1 MKAKRSLAILSLL
14 CLPLVVDASIG
25 TYYVSQSGNDNNDG
39 KSWETAFATP
49 NKGFSTINS
58 EANRGSTLIIDS
70 GIYALASAIGC
81 TGGSS
86 EANRSIVKS
95 RTGNPDDV
103 IFDAQGTHEGLRL
116 ASYITVSGITVSN
129 GVNTVDGT
137 KCPAAGIRFANTS
150 GSEDYEIIVS
160 NCVVTCCTNVFP
172 DGMHGAAVDII
183 GHNLLVDSVVRNNS
197 SLNANGAGV
206 IIVNRTDVKGP
217 PKMLRCRIEGNSSA
231 KAGGGVYISANNNAD
246 TGKSGGRTM
255 VEIEDCEIIGNTSVN
270 IGAGVYMPGYHE
282 TKMTRCRIANNK
294 VVTSGVNGGGLRFE
308 KGSVAMVDCVV
319 EGNEA
324 GAGAGVDIV
333 PTAKSP
339 DAAIATLVCTKTI
352 FRGNEANAAGGAVR
366 IYQYG
371 RAFFDDCKF
380 EGNKTTETTASE
392 QTGGGGVWLSHQ
404 GSDASMPYGY
414 CSVSNCVFGG
424 NVSGTRAGGLGGTWN
439 TNFCGVVV
447 NTIFTNNQS
456 RLQGGGL
463 CIRESKANPNPAI
476 IRNCLF
482 AFNETT
488 YDGTSSDSN
497 GGGVLLVTQSNII
510 MENCTI
516 VSNNIRNTGSSYKSG
531 GIHQRWGGTLKNCI
545 VAFNTKCGQPED
557 TAYWN
562 NDNNSITAANYINC
576 CSDRAIT
583 KFTAANGCIAADP
596 KFVDPANG
604 DFRLQPNSPCVNAG
618 SNADWMTTNEIDPV
632 TNRRKKVFD
641 LAGVPRLYGANVD
654 IGCYEVWFPKGL
666 TMSVK

>member
-1 MKAKRSLAILSLL
+1 MKATNKLAILSLL
-14 CLPLVVDASIG
+14 CLPLVVDAAVG
-25 TYYVSQSGNDNNDG
+25 TYYVSKSGNDDNDG

-49 NKGFSTINS
+49 NKGFSAINS

-70 GIYALASAIGC
+70 GIYALSSAIGC

-95 RTGNPDDV
+95 RTGDPNDV

-150 GSEDYEIIVS
+150 GSENYEIIVS

-172 DGMHGAAVDII
+172 DGMHGAAVDIL

-197 SLNANGAGV
+197 SLHANGAGV

-308 KGSVAMVDCVV
+308 KGSVTMVDCVV

-339 DAAIATLVCTKTI
+339 DPAIATLVCTKTI
-352 FRGNEANAAGGAVR
+352 FRGNEANTAGGAVR

-380 EGNKTTETTASE
+380 EGNKTKETTANE

-488 YDGTSSDSN
+488 YDGTGSDSN
-497 GGGVLLVTQSNII
+497 GGGVLLVTRSNLV

-516 VSNNIRNTGSSYKSG
+516 VSNNMRNTGSSYKSG

-562 NDNNSITAANYINC
+562 NDSTAANYINC

-583 KFTAANGCIAADP
+583 KFTEANGCINADP

-604 DFRLQPNSPCVNAG
+604 DFGLQLGSPCIDAG
-618 SNADWMTTNEIDPV
+618 ANADWMAG
-632 TNRRKKVFD
+632 KKVKD
-641 LAGVPRLYGANVD
+641 LAGSVRISGEHVD
-654 IGCYEVWFPKGL
+654 IGCYERYFPLGFMLMFK
-666 TMSVK
+666 

>member
-1 MKAKRSLAILSLL
+1 MMAMQINRNGHDSRLPVGGILVAAALFAFPSAS
-14 CLPLVVDASIG
+14 DAA
-25 TYYVSQSGNDNNDG
+25 TYYVSPSGNDSNDG
-39 KSWETAFATP
+39 LSWETAFATP

-70 GIYALASAIGC
+70 GKYALASAIGC

-95 RTGNPDDV
+95 RTGNPNDV

-129 GVNTVDGT
+129 GVNTVNGT

-197 SLNANGAGV
+197 SLHANGAGV

-282 TKMTRCRIANNK
+282 AKMTRCRIANNK

-339 DAAIATLVCTKTI
+339 DSAIATLVCTKTI

-488 YDGTSSDSN
+488 YDGTQSDSN
-497 GGGVLLVTQSNII
+497 GGGVLLVTRSNLV

-516 VSNNIRNTGSSYKSG
+516 VSNNIRNTGSSYNSG

-557 TAYWN
+557 TSYWN
-562 NDNNSITAANYINC
+562 NDSTAANYINC
-576 CSDRAIT
+576 CSDRSIT
-583 KFTAANGCIAADP
+583 KFTATNGCIAADP
-596 KFVDPANG
+596 KFVDAAHG
-604 DFRLQPNSPCVNAG
+604 DFALQMSSPCVDKGANDG
-618 SNADWMTTNEIDPV
+618 WMTTA
-632 TNRRKKVFD
+632 KD
-641 LAGVPRLYGANVD
+641 LVGHKRIIGDFVD
-654 IGCYEVWFPKGL
+654 IGCYEYRPIPGMAIMFY
-666 TMSVK
+666 

>member
-1 MKAKRSLAILSLL
+1 MMNMQINRNRHIPRFSFGGIFVAASLCA
-14 CLPLVVDASIG
+14 LPLASNAAIS
-25 TYYVSQSGNDNNDG
+25 TYYVSTSGSDTNDG

-70 GIYALASAIGC
+70 GKYALASAIGC

-95 RTGNPDDV
+95 RTGNPNDV

-172 DGMHGAAVDII
+172 DGMHGAAVDIL

-197 SLNANGAGV
+197 SLHANGAGV

-308 KGSVAMVDCVV
+308 KGSVTMVDCVV

-339 DAAIATLVCTKTI
+339 DPAIATLVCTKTI

-404 GSDASMPYGY
+404 GSDANMPYGY

-424 NVSGTRAGGLGGTWN
+424 NISGTRAGGLGGTWN

-447 NTIFTNNQS
+447 NTILTNNQS
-456 RLQGGGL
+456 RFQGGGL

-488 YDGTSSDSN
+488 YDGTQSDSN
-497 GGGVLLVTQSNII
+497 GGGVLLVTKSNII

-516 VSNNIRNTGSSYKSG
+516 VSNNIRNTGNYKSG

-562 NDNNSITAANYINC
+562 NDSTAANYINC

-583 KFTAANGCIAADP
+583 KFTEANGCVAADP
-596 KFVDPANG
+596 KFVDAAHG
-604 DFRLQPNSPCVNAG
+604 DFALQMSSPCVDKGANDG
-618 SNADWMTTNEIDPV
+618 WMTTA
-632 TNRRKKVFD
+632 KD
-641 LAGVPRLYGANVD
+641 LVGHKRIIGDFVD
-654 IGCYEVWFPKGL
+654 IGCYEYKPIPGMML
-666 TMSVK
+666 MLY

>member
-1 MKAKRSLAILSLL
+1 
-14 CLPLVVDASIG
+14 
-25 TYYVSQSGNDNNDG
+25 
-39 KSWETAFATP
+39 
-49 NKGFSTINS
+49 
-58 EANRGSTLIIDS
+58 
-70 GIYALASAIGC
+70 
-81 TGGSS
+81 
-86 EANRSIVKS
+86 
-95 RTGNPDDV
+95 
-103 IFDAQGTHEGLRL
+103 
-116 ASYITVSGITVSN
+116 VSGITVSN

-137 KCPAAGIRFANTS
+137 KCPAAGIRFSNTS

-197 SLNANGAGV
+197 SLHANGAGV

-231 KAGGGVYISANNNAD
+231 KAGGGVYISANHNAD

-282 TKMTRCRIANNK
+282 AKMTRCRIANNK

-308 KGSVAMVDCVV
+308 KGSVTMVDCVV

-339 DAAIATLVCTKTI
+339 DSAIATLVCTNTI

-424 NVSGTRAGGLGGTWN
+424 NISGTRAGGLGGTWN

-488 YDGTSSDSN
+488 YDGTQSDSN
-497 GGGVLLVTQSNII
+497 GGGVLLVTKSNLV

-516 VSNNIRNTGSSYKSG
+516 VSNNIRNTGSSYNSG

-545 VAFNTKCGQPED
+545 VAFNTVCGEPED
-557 TAYWN
+557 ANYWN
-562 NDNNSITAANYINC
+562 TDNTLPSANFINC
-576 CSDRAIT
+576 CSDLANN
-583 KFTAANGCIAADP
+583 KFLSENGCITADP

-604 DFRLQPNSPCVNAG
+604 DFRLQTDSPCVNKG
-618 SNADWMTTNEIDPV
+618 LNADWMTTNEIDPV
-632 TNRRKKVFD
+632 TGKRKKVLD
-641 LAGVPRLYGANVD
+641 LAGSLRISPKREGARVD
-654 IGCYEVWFPKGL
+654 IGCYEVWFPL
-666 TMSVK
+666 DTIISVH

>member
-1 MKAKRSLAILSLL
+1 MNMQINRNRHIPRFSFGGIFVAASLCA
-14 CLPLVVDASIG
+14 LPLASNAAIS
-25 TYYVSQSGNDNNDG
+25 TYYVSTSGSDSNDG
-39 KSWETAFATP
+39 LSWETAFATP

-70 GIYALASAIGC
+70 GKYALASAIGC

-86 EANRSIVKS
+86 EAKRSIVKS
-95 RTGNPDDV
+95 RTGNPNDV

-116 ASYITVSGITVSN
+116 ASYITVSGITISN

-172 DGMHGAAVDII
+172 DGMHGAAVDIL

-197 SLNANGAGV
+197 SLHANGAGV

-282 TKMTRCRIANNK
+282 AKMTRCRIANNK

-308 KGSVAMVDCVV
+308 KGSVTMVDCVV

-339 DAAIATLVCTKTI
+339 DSAIATLVCTKTI
-352 FRGNEANAAGGAVR
+352 FRGNEANTAGGAVR

-456 RLQGGGL
+456 RFQGGGL
-463 CIRESKANPNPAI
+463 CIREREANPNPAI

-497 GGGVLLVTQSNII
+497 GGGVLLVTRSNLV

-516 VSNNIRNTGSSYKSG
+516 VSNNMRNTGSSYKSG

-562 NDNNSITAANYINC
+562 NDSPITAANYINC

-596 KFVDPANG
+596 KFVDAAHG
-604 DFRLQPNSPCVNAG
+604 DFALQMSSPCVDKGA
-618 SNADWMTTNEIDPV
+618 NADWMTTAKDLV
-632 TNRRKKVFD
+632 GHRRIIGDF
-641 LAGVPRLYGANVD
+641 VD
-654 IGCYEVWFPKGL
+654 IGCYEYRPIPGMAIMFY
-666 TMSVK
+666 

>member
-1 MKAKRSLAILSLL
+1 MKATNKLAILSLL
-14 CLPLVVDASIG
+14 CLPLVVDAAID

-49 NKGFSTINS
+49 NKGFSTINL

-70 GIYALASAIGC
+70 GIYTLSSAIGC

-86 EANRSIVKS
+86 EAKRSIVKS
-95 RTGNPDDV
+95 RTGNPNDV

-172 DGMHGAAVDII
+172 DGMHGAAVDVI

-197 SLNANGAGV
+197 SLHANGAGV

-308 KGSVAMVDCVV
+308 KGSVTMVDCVV

-339 DAAIATLVCTKTI
+339 DSAIATLVCTKTI

-424 NVSGTRAGGLGGTWN
+424 NISGTRAGGLGGTWN

-456 RLQGGGL
+456 RFQGGGL
-463 CIRESKANPNPAI
+463 CGPLLGKAMA
-476 IRNCLF
+476 RALSV
-482 AFNETT
+482 AA
-488 YDGTSSDSN
+488 SN
-497 GGGVLLVTQSNII
+497 ASMG
-510 MENCTI
+510 
-516 VSNNIRNTGSSYKSG
+516 R
-531 GIHQRWGGTLKNCI
+531 I
-545 VAFNTKCGQPED
+545 VAAPTAGLHFTDEVLGGECMQELLEYFDSAKSDDMESALEEYGD
-557 TAYWN
+557 TYKEEELRLAR
-562 NDNNSITAANYINC
+562 I
-576 CSDRAIT
+576 
-583 KFTAANGCIAADP
+583 
-596 KFVDPANG
+596 V
-604 DFRLQPNSPCVNAG
+604 FRMKQ
-618 SNADWMTTNEIDPV
+618 I
-632 TNRRKKVFD
+632 K
-641 LAGVPRLYGANVD
+641 
-654 IGCYEVWFPKGL
+654 
-666 TMSVK
+666 

>member
-1 MKAKRSLAILSLL
+1 MMAMQINRNRHIPRFSFGGIFVAASLCA
-14 CLPLVVDASIG
+14 LPLASIAAIN
-25 TYYVSQSGNDNNDG
+25 TYYVSPSGNDSNDG
-39 KSWETAFATP
+39 LSWGKAFASP
-49 NKGFSTINS
+49 KKGFSTINA

-70 GIYALASAIGC
+70 GTYALTSAIGC

-86 EANRSIVKS
+86 EAERSIVKS
-95 RTGNPDDV
+95 RTGNPNDV

-197 SLNANGAGV
+197 SLHANGAGV

-270 IGAGVYMPGYHE
+270 IGSGVYMPGYHE

-308 KGSVAMVDCVV
+308 KGSVTMVDCVV

-339 DAAIATLVCTKTI
+339 DSAIATLVCTNTI
-352 FRGNEANAAGGAVR
+352 FRGNEANVAGGAVR

-424 NVSGTRAGGLGGTWN
+424 NISGTRAGGLGGTWN

-456 RLQGGGL
+456 RFQGGGL
-463 CIRESKANPNPAI
+463 CIRESKVNPNPAI

-488 YDGTSSDSN
+488 YDGTSLDSN
-497 GGGVLLVTQSNII
+497 GGGVLLVTESNII

-516 VSNNIRNTGSSYKSG
+516 VSNNIRNTGNYKSG

-545 VAFNTKCGQPED
+545 VAFNTKCGRPED

-562 NDNNSITAANYINC
+562 NDSAITAANYINC

-583 KFTAANGCIAADP
+583 KFTEENGCFAADP
-596 KFVDPANG
+596 KFVDAAHG
-604 DFRLQPNSPCVNAG
+604 DFALQMSSPCVDKGANDG
-618 SNADWMTTNEIDPV
+618 WMTTA
-632 TNRRKKVFD
+632 KD
-641 LAGVPRLYGANVD
+641 LVGHKRIIGDFVD
-654 IGCYEVWFPKGL
+654 IGCYEYKPIPGMML
-666 TMSVK
+666 MLY

>member
-1 MKAKRSLAILSLL
+1 MAASLCA
-14 CLPLVVDASIG
+14 LPLASNAAIS
-25 TYYVSQSGNDNNDG
+25 TYYVSTSGSDTNDG

-70 GIYALASAIGC
+70 GKYALESAIGC

-86 EANRSIVKS
+86 EAKRSIVKS
-95 RTGNPDDV
+95 RTGNPNDV

-129 GVNTVDGT
+129 GVNNVDGT

-172 DGMHGAAVDII
+172 DGMHGAAVDIL

-197 SLNANGAGV
+197 SLHANGAGV

-255 VEIEDCEIIGNTSVN
+255 VEMEDCEIIGNTSVN

-282 TKMTRCRIANNK
+282 AKMTRCRIANNK

-308 KGSVAMVDCVV
+308 KGSVTMVDCVV

-339 DAAIATLVCTKTI
+339 DSAIATLVCTNTI

-424 NVSGTRAGGLGGTWN
+424 NISGTRAGGLGGTWN

-463 CIRESKANPNPAI
+463 CIREAKANPNPAI

-488 YDGTSSDSN
+488 ANASNAESN
-497 GGGVLLVTQSNII
+497 GGGVLLVTKSNLV

-516 VSNNIRNTGSSYKSG
+516 VSNNIRNATHTSSKSG
-531 GIHQRWGGTLKNCI
+531 GIHHRWGGTLKNCI
-545 VAFNTKCGQPED
+545 VAFNTRCGQPED
-557 TAYWN
+557 TAFWN
-562 NDNNSITAANYINC
+562 SDAAFTAANYINC

-596 KFVDPANG
+596 KFVDAAHG
-604 DFRLQPNSPCVNAG
+604 DFALQMSSPCVDKGAND
-618 SNADWMTTNEIDPV
+618 DWMTTAKDLV
-632 TNRRKKVFD
+632 GHRRIIGDF
-641 LAGVPRLYGANVD
+641 VD
-654 IGCYEVWFPKGL
+654 IGCYEYKPIPGMML
-666 TMSVK
+666 MLY